1 MIRHAFGFGRAAA
14 KHTASRGALGKTL
27 RHSTSVTLPADS
39 NQALGIG
46 QYAKDFIGG
55 KYGDN
60 IADFVWERIEM
71 FHTDSVMCGVS
82 ALALKTNAPT
92 VLREEVFEYPDPKG
106 ATAFGSRKKCA
117 PEKAICA
124 NASAVREWDS
134 NGTVFGYNPSIPGH
148 TAGEFGHNDF
158 YPVVVAA
165 AQVTGSIDGKTALK
179 AMIAIDEIRGRLAEV
194 FSLKS
199 YKIDHVV
206 HGAIA
211 SAAVYGAL
219 LGASAEQIESAI
231 GMCIAHYIPF
241 RAIRAGKQL
250 SDSKGA
256 SAAISTEAAVLS
268 MRRAMR
274 GFVGPKD
281 IFRNPE
287 AIFRF
292 FEPTTGTASSKDNID
307 ITLGNKVRWGVGPS
321 PFNLV
326 LSHSGS
332 DFAVC
337 GMHFKLGL
345 YEHQS
350 AGALEGGI
358 SALVNNPDFVA
369 GGLDAI
375 DNINIIAYEPAF
387 GIIGDPAKKDPKSRQ
402 SADHSMAFIVS
413 RLLQKAMKN
422 GKVPST
428 MDGAWKELMLS
439 PYDYG
444 AKALYDSETRA
455 LMQKITFEH
464 GGPDYDAKY
473 PDGIPTSIDITV
485 KGGKKISSSLV
496 MYPSGHARNTS
507 ANLRDI
513 LDHKNKMLGDIVFKD
528 EAATKG
534 FVSKL
539 QSLKSLS
546 AAETQTIYEFDW
558 DNMKDHP
565 CIDG

>member
-1 MIRHAFGFGRAAA
+1 
-14 KHTASRGALGKTL
+14 
-27 RHSTSVTLPADS
+27 
-39 NQALGIG
+39 
-46 QYAKDFIGG
+46 
-55 KYGDN
+55 
-60 IADFVWERIEM
+60 M
-71 FHTDSVMCGVS
+71 FHTDSVMCGIS

-92 VLREEVFEYPDPKG
+92 VLREEALEYPDPRG
-106 ATAFGSRKKCA
+106 ATPFGSSALCS
-117 PEKAICA
+117 PEKAVVA
-124 NASAVREWDS
+124 NAAAVREWDS

-165 AQVTGSIDGKTALK
+165 AQATGAIDGKKALK
-179 AMIAIDEIRGRLAEV
+179 AMICIDEIRGRLAET

-206 HGAIA
+206 HGAIG

-219 LGASAEQIESAI
+219 MGATAEQIESAI
-231 GMCIAHYIPF
+231 GMTVAHYVPF

-256 SAAISTEAAVLS
+256 SAAISTEAVVLS
-268 MRRAMR
+268 MKRAMK
-274 GFVGPKD
+274 GFIGPKD

-292 FEPTTGTASSKDNID
+292 FEPTTGAGASQDLVD
-307 ITLGNKVRWGVGPS
+307 ITLSNKVRWGPGPS

-326 LSHSGS
+326 LSTAGS

-350 AGALEGGI
+350 AGALEGTI
-358 SALVNNPDFVA
+358 QALIDNPELVA
-369 GGLDAI
+369 GGADAI
-375 DNINIIAYEPAF
+375 EGINIEAYEPAF
-387 GIIGDPAKKDPKSRQ
+387 GIIGDPAKKDPKTRQ

-413 RLLQKAMKN
+413 RILVKAQAA

-428 MDGAWKELMLS
+428 MDDSWKALMLS

-444 AKALYDSETRA
+444 KDALYEKDTRE
-455 LMQKITFEH
+455 LMSKITFSH
-464 GGPDYDAKY
+464 GGPEYDAKY
-473 PDGIPTSIDITV
+473 PDGIPTSMDITM
-485 KGGKKISSSLV
+485 KGGKVISSGLV

-507 ANLRDI
+507 ADLRGI
-513 LDHKNKMLGDIVFKD
+513 LDHKNSMLGDIVFADK
-528 EAATKG
+528 ATTSA
-534 FVSKL
+534 FVGKL
-539 QSLKSLS
+539 KSLKSLS

-558 DNMKDHP
+558 DKMKSHK

>member
-1 MIRHAFGFGRAAA
+1 MLSRALGNVAGRGRAATRRPLA
-14 KHTASRGALGKTL
+14 AAARPFSAI
-27 RHSTSVTLPADS
+27 TLPADS

-60 IADFVWERIEM
+60 LDASVWERIQL

-92 VLREEVFEYPDPKG
+92 VLRNEALDYLDPKG
-106 ATAFGSRKKCA
+106 ATVFGSSIRCA
-117 PEKAICA
+117 PEKCILA

-134 NGTVFGYNPSIPGH
+134 NGTVFGFNPKFPGH
-148 TAGEFGHNDF
+148 DAGEFGHNDF
-158 YPVVVAA
+158 YPVVIAA
-165 AQVTGSIDGKTALK
+165 AQVTGNVDGKKALL
-179 AMIAIDEIRGRLAEV
+179 AMVCLDEIRGRLAEV

-219 LGASAEQIESAI
+219 LGASAEEIESAI
-231 GMCIAHYIPF
+231 GMVCAHYIPF

-292 FEPTTGTASSKDNID
+292 FEPTTGTARSKDNVD

-326 LSHSGS
+326 LSHSGD
-332 DFAVC
+332 DFAVM

-350 AGALEGGI
+350 AGALEGLLT
-358 SALVNNPDFVA
+358 ALVNNPELSA
-369 GGLDAI
+369 GGAAAI
-375 DNINIIAYEPAF
+375 ENINIVAYEPAY
-387 GIIGDPAKKDPKSRQ
+387 GIIGDPAKKDPKTRQ

-413 RLLQKAMKN
+413 RILVKAQAA

-428 MDGAWKELMLS
+428 MDAAWMELMLS
-439 PYDYG
+439 PYDFG
-444 AKALYDSETRA
+444 KDALYDAATRE
-455 LMQKITFEH
+455 LMGKITFSH
-464 GGPDYDAKY
+464 GGPEYDAKY
-473 PDGIPTSIDITV
+473 PDGIPTSMDITL
-485 KGGKKISSSLV
+485 KGGKKIPSGLV
-496 MYPSGHARNTS
+496 MYPSGHARNAT
-507 ANLRDI
+507 ADLRAI
-513 LDHKNKMLGDIVFKD
+513 LAHKNRMLGDIVFAD
-528 EAATKG
+528 RAAVDG
-534 FVSKL
+534 FVGRLVGMKGA
-539 QSLKSLS
+539 S
-546 AAETQTIYEFDW
+546 AAEVSAIYDFDW
-558 DNMKDHP
+558 GSMRSHP
-565 CIDG
+565 CID

>member
-1 MIRHAFGFGRAAA
+1 MISRAGIVAA
-14 KHTASRGALGKTL
+14 RRTVLTAAPRV
-27 RHSTSVTLPADS
+27 RHSTAVTLPADS

-60 IADFVWERIEM
+60 LDASVWERIEQ

-92 VLREEVFEYPDPKG
+92 VLREEALTYPDGNG
-106 ATAFGSRKKCA
+106 ATVFGSGVKCA
-117 PEKAICA
+117 PEKSICA

-158 YPVVVAA
+158 YPVVMAA
-165 AQVTGSIDGKTALK
+165 AQVTGKIDGKTALK
-179 AMIAIDEIRGRLAEV
+179 AMICLDEIRGRLAEV

-206 HGAIA
+206 HGAIG

-219 LGASAEQIESAI
+219 LGASAEEIESAI
-231 GMCIAHYIPF
+231 GMTLAHYVPF

-274 GFVGPKD
+274 GFIGPRD

-292 FEPTTGTASSKDNID
+292 FEPTTGTTASKDNID
-307 ITLGNKVRWGVGPS
+307 ITLGNKVRWGPGAS

-350 AGALEGGI
+350 AGALEGLI
-358 SALVNNPDFVA
+358 AALVNNPELLS
-369 GGLDAI
+369 GGCEAI
-375 DNINIIAYEPAF
+375 EGINIVAYEPAF
-387 GIIGDPAKKDPKSRQ
+387 GIIGDPAKKDPKTRQ

-413 RLLQKAMKN
+413 RILKKAFDA
-422 GKVPST
+422 GKMPTT
-428 MDGAWKELMLS
+428 MDG
-439 PYDYG
+439 
-444 AKALYDSETRA
+444 
-455 LMQKITFEH
+455 
-464 GGPDYDAKY
+464 
-473 PDGIPTSIDITV
+473 
-485 KGGKKISSSLV
+485 
-496 MYPSGHARNTS
+496 
-507 ANLRDI
+507 
-513 LDHKNKMLGDIVFKD
+513 
-528 EAATKG
+528 
-534 FVSKL
+534 
-539 QSLKSLS
+539 
-546 AAETQTIYEFDW
+546 
-558 DNMKDHP
+558 
-565 CIDG
+565 